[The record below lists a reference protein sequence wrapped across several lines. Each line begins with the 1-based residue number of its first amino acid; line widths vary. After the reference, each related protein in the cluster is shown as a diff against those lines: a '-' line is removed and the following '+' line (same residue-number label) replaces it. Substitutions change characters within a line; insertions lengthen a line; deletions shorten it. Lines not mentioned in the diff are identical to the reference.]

1 MKNIPFYLDKES
13 NQPIYQQIIDQVT
26 QMVSDGTLA
35 PGDQLP
41 TGQEWFQSYGIAR
54 GTVRYAY
61 SQLSKNGVISVLQG
75 KGSFI
80 RGKEPTARTINTID
94 YYLDEFDQFITLD
107 DLELLIQRKVQDRIV
122 QQQVMKVLIVES
134 CLELRDSMIRALSD
148 FPDISISAGTVESLF
163 ADPAGLHN
171 QDLII
176 MLERNLTSVSKEDF
190 FQNIKDF
197 LIPISMNFAFETIK
211 QLAAL
216 PIHSSIGVFCRTK
229 RYFEI
234 SRWELAALGQALVL
248 QDYFIANAGSEK
260 ELSEYL
266 VDKNV
271 LLTAG
276 DPRQYTSDDQ
286 FRCLEEFQA
295 GGGQIISLLH
305 VPDVGSMLHIEEY
318 VCQYRITRRR
328 LLY

>member
-1 MKNIPFYLDKES
+1 MKDIPFYLDKES
-13 NQPIYQQIIDQVT
+13 SQPIYQQIIDQVM
-26 QMVSDGTLA
+26 QMVNDGTLA

-41 TGQEWFQSYGIAR
+41 TGQEWLQYYGIAR

-61 SQLSKNGVISVLQG
+61 DQLSKNGIISVLQG

-107 DLELLIQRKVQDRIV
+107 DLERLIQRKVQDRIIR
-122 QQQVMKVLIVES
+122 QQVMKVFVAES
-134 CLELRDSMIRALSD
+134 CLELRESIIQALSG
-148 FPDISISAGTVESLF
+148 FPDISITANTVESMF
-163 ADPAGLHN
+163 TDSDSVHN

-176 MLERNLTSVSKEDF
+176 TLERNLTSVSKEAV
-190 FQNIKDF
+190 FQDIKDF
-197 LIPISMNFAFETIK
+197 LIPISMNFTFETIK
-211 QLAAL
+211 QLATL
-216 PIHSSIGVFCRTK
+216 PIHSSIGVFCRTR

-248 QDYFIANAGSEK
+248 QDYFIATAGSGK
-260 ELSEYL
+260 ELLEYL
-266 VDKNV
+266 ADKNV

-276 DPRQYTSDDQ
+276 DPRQYASGEQ
-286 FRCLEEFQA
+286 LQCLEEFKA
-295 GGGQIISLLH
+295 GGGQLISLLH

>member
-1 MKNIPFYLDKES
+1 MENIPFYLDKES
-13 NQPIYQQIIDQVT
+13 DQPIYQQIIDQVT

-41 TGQEWFQSYGIAR
+41 TGQEWFQHYGIAR

-61 SQLSKNGVISVLQG
+61 SQLRKNGVISVLQG

-94 YYLDEFDQFITLD
+94 YYLDEFDQFISLD
-107 DLELLIQRKVQDRIV
+107 DLELLIQRKIQDRIV
-122 QQQVMKVLIVES
+122 RQQVMKILVVES
-134 CLELRDSMIRALSD
+134 CLELRDSIIQALSG
-148 FPDISISAGTVESLF
+148 FSDISIATNTVESLF
-163 ADPAGLHN
+163 ADPASLHN

-176 MLERNLTSVSKEDF
+176 TLERNLTSLSKEEF
-190 FQNIKDF
+190 FQDIKDF

-211 QLAAL
+211 RLAAL

-248 QDYFIANAGSEK
+248 QDYFIAATGSTK
-260 ELSEYL
+260 ELLEYL
-266 VDKNV
+266 ADKNV

-276 DPRQYTSDDQ
+276 DPHQYTSKEQLQCLEQ
-286 FRCLEEFQA
+286 FRAE
-295 GGGQIISLLH
+295 GGQIISLLH

>member
-1 MKNIPFYLDKES
+1 MENIPFYLDKES
-13 NQPIYQQIIDQVT
+13 DQPIYQQIIDQVT
-26 QMVSDGTLA
+26 QMVNDGSLA

-41 TGQEWFQSYGIAR
+41 TGQEWFQRYGIAR

-61 SQLSKNGVISVLQG
+61 DQLSKNGIISVLQG

-107 DLELLIQRKVQDRIV
+107 DLELLVQSKVQDRIV
-122 QQQVMKVLIVES
+122 RQQVMKVLVVES
-134 CLELRDSMIRALSD
+134 CPELRDSIIQALSD
-148 FPDISISAGTVESLF
+148 FPDISITANTVESMF
-163 ADPAGLHN
+163 TDPAGLHH

-176 MLERNLTSVSKEDF
+176 TLERNLTSVSNEAF
-190 FQNIKDF
+190 FHDIKDF
-197 LIPISMNFAFETIK
+197 LIPISMNFSFETIK

-216 PIHSSIGVFCRTK
+216 PIHSSIGVFCRTR

-248 QDYFIANAGSEK
+248 QDYFIATATSAKG
-260 ELSEYL
+260 LLEYL
-266 VDKNV
+266 SDKNV

-276 DPRQYTSDDQ
+276 DPRYYTSDEQ
-286 FRCLEEFQA
+286 LQCLEEFKA
-295 GGGQIISLLH
+295 RGGQIISLLH

-318 VCQYRITRRR
+318 VYQYSITRRR